1 MADQTFSVLSSEP
14 LTMRL
19 PQNWRQV
26 ITWSSWPFSTFE
38 MGQIKR
44 RRFNKTGKEG
54 QADVEWQRNSDM
66 FLLLFY
72 IKDGRREKCWRGTV
86 LYKEL
91 SVYVCVSSVPYNT
104 GLQVCQLSKHCIC
117 KVVQYSSQFYNRSG
131 LKSPRL
137 SAQCR
142 TPAVVCWSCIAQT
155 FKEAKHKSGLFNK
168 REHSIF
174 QLNVQSKEKVTFGDL
189 RSPLLQLV
197 SILCC
202 LM

>member
-1 MADQTFSVLSSEP
+1 MTKKQRHVSAAALYQRWEKREVLKGYSS
-14 LTMRL
+14 L
-19 PQNWRQV
+19 
-26 ITWSSWPFSTFE
+26 
-38 MGQIKR
+38 
-44 RRFNKTGKEG
+44 
-54 QADVEWQRNSDM
+54 QRAV
-66 FLLLFY
+66 
-72 IKDGRREKCWRGTV
+72 CV
-86 LYKEL
+86 C
-91 SVYVCVSSVPYNT
+91 VCVCVSSVPYNT